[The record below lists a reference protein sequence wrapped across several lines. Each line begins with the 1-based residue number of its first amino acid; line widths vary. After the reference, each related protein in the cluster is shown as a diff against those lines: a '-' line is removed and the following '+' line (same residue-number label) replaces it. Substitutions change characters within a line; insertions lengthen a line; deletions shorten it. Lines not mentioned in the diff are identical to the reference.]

1 MIDKFGSIII
11 TLVMAFVS
19 GQWGK
24 DIAKALQVILT
35 VVQEAENKLGKE
47 TGPAKRE
54 AAIKA
59 FFEEVEKPGGLDLPT
74 IITGDMGRR
83 FVGLIIDGLVSLANG
98 KSKN

>member
-1 MIDKFGSIII
+1 MIDKFGNIIV
-11 TLVMAFVS
+11 TLVMTFVS

-24 DIAKALQVILT
+24 DIAKALQMIMT
-35 VVQEAENKLGKE
+35 VVQEAENKLGSE

-83 FVGLIIDGLVSLANG
+83 FIGLLIDGLIAIVNKKPG
-98 KSKN
+98 N